1 MVKLLEH
8 PYTNHLTELF
18 QANEVKFAFVNKS
31 IDNDEI
37 TFTPVHVWVKCRE
50 YFNELLMSNHHKD
63 FKIEP
68 IYGFKYNPTE
78 FPLDLSATRIALKFP
93 TKTALDN
100 FEKSLPWLH
109 AIEEYNNL
117 DKTIIHSLEENSLI
131 KIVEGSSVWVQ
142 TCLLT
147 NLYTLLLKL
156 MCHKINTNTSIT
168 SLPDNASECS
178 FLYQISS
185 KVFNNF
191 ISNVKYLTQTPSK
204 YIDGTNKIREIH
216 EIHGNSGIM
225 NLLQKR
231 KVEIAHP
238 EEIEKNKLSPLY
250 SRVKHFFTD
259 NPTIEFLKA

>member
-1 MVKLLEH
+1 MVKLLERPH
-8 PYTNHLTELF
+8 KNNLTELF

-63 FKIEP
+63 FKIQP
-68 IYGFKYNPTE
+68 VYGFNYNPTE

-93 TKTALDN
+93 TKTALNN

-109 AIEEYNNL
+109 TIEEYNNL
-117 DKTIIHSLEENSLI
+117 DKTIIHSLKEKPLI
-131 KIVEGSSVWVQ
+131 KIVEGSAVWVQ

-147 NLYTLLLKL
+147 NLYTLILKL
-156 MCHKINTNTSIT
+156 MCHNINTKTT
-168 SLPDNASECS
+168 TASLPMNASECS

-204 YIDGTNKIREIH
+204 YIDGTNKLREIH
-216 EIHGNSGIM
+216 NIHGNSGIM
-225 NLLQKR
+225 YLLQQR
-231 KVEIAHP
+231 K
-238 EEIEKNKLSPLY
+238 IESVRPDQIKNNQLQSLY
-250 SRVKHFFTD
+250 SHVKHFFTD
-259 NPTIEFLKA
+259 TPSIEFVKA